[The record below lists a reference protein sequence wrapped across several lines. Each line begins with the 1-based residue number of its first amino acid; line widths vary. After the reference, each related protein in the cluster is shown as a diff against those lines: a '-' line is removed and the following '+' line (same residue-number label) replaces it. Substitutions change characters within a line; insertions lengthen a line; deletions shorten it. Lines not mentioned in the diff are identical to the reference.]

1 MIPSSSSPSPSP
13 SPSSSTSSPLSL
25 SVCLSDTMLSFI
37 LILCKMKSHRAYIP
51 LSVVTAL
58 ICTCALMVLLFT
70 EKVTSLS
77 SFSIFRLISCANRDA
92 LPKYRIGSGEYRP
105 EIDDDRFEFDPE
117 ECNDTARGKWVFN
130 ASLRPLYSDRSC
142 AYLEKQVTCKR
153 NGRPDSDYLHWEW
166 QADDCYLPKF
176 KPEVALKK
184 LRGKRLMFVGDS
196 IQRGQWMSFVCMVQ
210 SIIPKDQKFLSRS
223 PSRSHLIFRAKEY
236 NTTIEFYWAPFLVE
250 SNTDQHII
258 SDPNKRILRIDS
270 ISKHAKIWKG
280 VDLLVFN
287 SYIWWM
293 SGPHINSL
301 WGSFANGEEGY
312 EGLDRMTAYRLA
324 LKTWANWIDSAIDPN
339 RTRLF
344 FTTLSPTHIKS
355 EDWGNK
361 NGIKCYNETKPA
373 MKVTR
378 SWVDRMPDV
387 VSSIVKKMRV
397 PVTFINITQLSEY
410 RVDGHVSV
418 YGESRGKVL
427 TEEQRADPLRYADCI
442 HWCLP
447 GVPDTWNR
455 ILYAYL

>member
-1 MIPSSSSPSPSP
+1 
-13 SPSSSTSSPLSL
+13 
-25 SVCLSDTMLSFI
+25 
-37 LILCKMKSHRAYIP
+37 
-51 LSVVTAL
+51 
-58 ICTCALMVLLFT
+58 
-70 EKVTSLS
+70 
-77 SFSIFRLISCANRDA
+77 
-92 LPKYRIGSGEYRP
+92 
-105 EIDDDRFEFDPE
+105 
-117 ECNDTARGKWVFN
+117 
-130 ASLRPLYSDRSC
+130 
-142 AYLEKQVTCKR
+142 
-153 NGRPDSDYLHWEW
+153 
-166 QADDCYLPKF
+166 
-176 KPEVALKK
+176 
-184 LRGKRLMFVGDS
+184 MFVGDS

-293 SGPHINSL
+293 SGPLINSL